1 MNIYSD
7 INDLIDD
14 ELSKISFGYQTPAE
28 RLEFYEVLNRVHES
42 TKELNEL
49 LLKYSD

>member
-7 INDLIDD
+7 INDLIDVEVSKTSLD
-14 ELSKISFGYQTPAE
+14 DLSPAE
-28 RLEFYEVLNRVHES
+28 RLKFYEVLNKVHES

-49 LLKYSD
+49 LLRYSD